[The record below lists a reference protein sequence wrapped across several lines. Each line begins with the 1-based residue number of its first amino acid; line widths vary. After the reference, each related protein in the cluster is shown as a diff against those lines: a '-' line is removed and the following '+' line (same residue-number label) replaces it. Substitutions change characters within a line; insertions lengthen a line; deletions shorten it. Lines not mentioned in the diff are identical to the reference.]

1 MSVVL
6 IDKLVKET
14 IDFAN
19 YLDYEVDIDE
29 ELMLLSIKNNQE
41 LLDELNNLPHYEY
54 KEIVDIVLEKS
65 YDSFYA

>member
-6 IDKLVKET
+6 IDQLVKET

>member
-41 LLDELNNLPHYEY
+41 LLDELNNLPQYEY

>member
-1 MSVVL
+1 MSIIL
-6 IDKLVKET
+6 IDQLVKET

-19 YLDYEVDIDE
+19 YLDYEVDINE
-29 ELMLLSIKNNQE
+29 ELMLLAIKNNKE
-41 LLDELNNLPHYEY
+41 LLNALNNLPHYEY

>member
-6 IDKLVKET
+6 IDQLVKET

-41 LLDELNNLPHYEY
+41 LLDELNNLPQYEY